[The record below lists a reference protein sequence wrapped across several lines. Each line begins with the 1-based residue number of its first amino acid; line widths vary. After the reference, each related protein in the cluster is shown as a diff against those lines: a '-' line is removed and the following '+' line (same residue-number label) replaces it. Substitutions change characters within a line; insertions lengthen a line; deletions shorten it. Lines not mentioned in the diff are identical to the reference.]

1 MEKTSS
7 NFEGLGGLF
16 FGFIVGGSLGAAAAF
31 LFAPKSGK
39 ELRSD
44 IRERG
49 SRVYE
54 DAQKILSDVE
64 AKSRSILEDARRKAE
79 ELRKEADDRLC
90 EAHNKACKAL
100 GCEEETRAEA

>member
-1 MEKTSS
+1 MEKTTSG
-7 NFEGLGGLF
+7 FDGLGSLF
-16 FGFIVGGSLGAAAAF
+16 FGLIAGGALGAAAGF

-54 DAQKILSDVE
+54 DAQRVLSDIEV
-64 AKSRSILEDARRKAE
+64 KSRSILEDARRKAE
-79 ELRKEADDRLC
+79 ELKKEADDRLC
-90 EAHNKACKAL
+90 EVHSKACKAF
-100 GCEEETRAEA
+100 GCEEETRAQA